1 MKIKYLPL
9 IAALFAVTPIV
20 TSCLDNDEVVID
32 YGSET
37 SITSFKL
44 GTLHIDRIGKDK
56 NGKDSAYVDTINC
69 AKYPFTINQQTR
81 TIENKDSL
89 PMGVHLDKVLT
100 SITADTEIIAYEKNG
115 QDTTWTS
122 TDSINFTVTTDH
134 SLKFRVYT
142 YDLKKGLP
150 YTVKI
155 NRHTQDPDSISW
167 KSFDDML
174 FGKDVIKQKA
184 IFAHNTLFVFGEDAQ
199 GKPAYFYNK
208 IVNGQ
213 PSGWETTNISSYA
226 KWDAQSAT
234 LWSSNDRIFL
244 KATKTNNQ
252 SGLIWFNSYKPNQ
265 SAGPYAKEVELL
277 IGDGNIKQTTG
288 ELAEVLFIKKNGAYG
303 YVKGTEYHTDPTSEL
318 SIPNSQ
324 PLFVA
329 TNTLPYNSSLTQTI
343 VLAYNDRGSEA
354 DTCALVF
361 HRLSTDKQWSQ
372 YDANQSSGCPNLK
385 DIVMI
390 PYGKKLYAF
399 GGESQKRNQKIKP
412 FETFYVSS
420 DHGRTWQKASEK
432 EYLPTYFAERYDA
445 NQHGSFSCCTDNS
458 EGNHFIWIVW
468 KDGKITRGRINH
480 LGFLPKW

>member
-122 TDSINFTVTTDH
+122 TDSITRTIENKDSLPMGVHLDKVLTSITADTEIIAYEKNGQDTTWTSTDSINFTVTTDH

-167 KSFDDML
+167 KSFDDMQ

-244 KATKTNNQ
+244 KATTTNNQ

-265 SAGPYAKEVELL
+265 SEGPYAKEVELL
-277 IGDGNIKQTTG
+277 IGAGNIKQTTG

-318 SIPNSQ
+318 SIPISQ

-343 VLAYNDRGSEA
+343 VLAYNDGESEA

-399 GGESQKRNQKIKP
+399 GGESQKRNQKVKP
-412 FETFYVSS
+412 FETSR
-420 DHGRTWQKASEK
+420 RTEPTDMSK
-432 EYLPTYFAERYDA
+432 EQSIIQIRL
-445 NQHGSFSCCTDNS
+445 QS
-458 EGNHFIWIVW
+458 
-468 KDGKITRGRINH
+468 
-480 LGFLPKW
+480 